1 MKTTLRIAF
10 SLLFCAMVFFCF
22 SSTAFAENIDSGTWG
37 DLTWTLDENY
47 VLSISG
53 NGNMN
58 DFEWDSSDAWAYH
71 SENITSV
78 IIENGVTSIGEF
90 AFQNCT
96 KMTSVII
103 PDTVSTIGAGSFCFC
118 SSLAD
123 LIIPEGVQEIDDDA
137 FFGCSSL
144 TSVLIPASVTDLGGC
159 VFANCTDLTSITVD
173 PDNPSYCDI
182 DGILYTKD
190 LAVLWQHPAGRG
202 DMYRIPD
209 SVTRILYGTFYGC
222 RKLTSITIPE
232 KVNSIEISTFFG
244 CSSLISI
251 TIPESVTSIGDYAFK
266 GCSRLTSIA
275 IPDSVTSIGDAAF
288 NACSSLTRITIP
300 ESVTSIGRSAFYYCS
315 NLTNITIPEIVTSIG
330 EGTFSYCSNM
340 TSITIPKGVTSIG
353 DAAFYGCRNLADVYY
368 AGTEAQWQEAIS
380 IGNYNDDLLKA
391 KIHYNYVVPDLF
403 LPNSLTTIQ
412 EEAFAGGAFHYVQLP
427 EGAFSIGN
435 RAFADCPNLQFIYI
449 PESTTAIAKDAFEN
463 VSNLTIYGID
473 GSFAEFFASKHENCT
488 FEAVS

>member
-222 RKLTSITIPE
+222 RKLTSITILE

-244 CSSLISI
+244 CSSLIS
-251 TIPESVTSIGDYAFK
+251 
-266 GCSRLTSIA
+266 
-275 IPDSVTSIGDAAF
+275 
-288 NACSSLTRITIP
+288 ITIP